1 MLESGPKSVGRFLFK
16 RLIQM
21 LQVAWGE
28 GRGGGGGRRR
38 GGGRG
43 YVKE

>member
-1 MLESGPKSVGRFLFK
+1 MLESGPKSVGRFLLK

-28 GRGGGGGRRR
+28 GRGGGGQAA
-38 GGGRG
+38 GRG
-43 YVKE
+43 EGVR